1 MSGECEYMGKRLS
14 SSVYTFIGE
23 WEYMGKRLSSSV
35 YTFIGEW
42 EYMGKR
48 LSSSVF
54 SWEYGYTFSIRVSG
68 NTWVKDCHLQFI
80 RS

>member
-1 MSGECEYMGKRLS
+1 MGKRLS

-23 WEYMGKRLSSSV
+23 CEYMGKRL
-35 YTFIGEW
+35 
-42 EYMGKR
+42 
-48 LSSSVF
+48 
-54 SWEYGYTFSIRVSG
+54 VSG

>member
-1 MSGECEYMGKRLS
+1 MGKRLP

-42 EYMGKR
+42 
-48 LSSSVF
+48 
-54 SWEYGYTFSIRVSG
+54 

-80 RS
+80 PS